1 MKNKLIVAALLFASA
16 QQATA
21 ADCRSEGMR
30 VGVIQKF
37 SLKGMVNK
45 SWEGEMVQ
53 QGVRTKSTSN
63 GAGVTN
69 IWKFSVLDAA
79 VAKKID
85 AAAFDGGEVAV
96 RYCQQPGIS
105 LMGQTDTNYVVTD
118 VRARPTH

>member
-1 MKNKLIVAALLFASA
+1 MKKSLILAFFLIAA
-16 QQATA
+16 QQASA

-53 QGVRTKSTSN
+53 QGVRTKSTNN
-63 GAGVTN
+63 GGGVTN

-79 VAKKID
+79 VAKKVD

-105 LMGQTDTNYVVTD
+105 LMGQTDTNYLVTD
-118 VRARPTH
+118 VRARPAN